1 MNSLFFKTVLTPRKK
16 IPGDL
21 MDELLRLSILNEVS
35 TEDSSIKVIFDSTD
49 EVKKKQIEDL
59 IIKFNLEVIEN
70 E

>member
-1 MNSLFFKTVLTPRKK
+1 
-16 IPGDL
+16 